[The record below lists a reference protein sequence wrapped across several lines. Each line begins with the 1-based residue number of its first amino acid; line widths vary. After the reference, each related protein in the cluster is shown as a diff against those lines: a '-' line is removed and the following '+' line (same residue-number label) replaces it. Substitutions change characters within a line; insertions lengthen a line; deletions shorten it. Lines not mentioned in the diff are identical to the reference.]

1 METANGNTMIL
12 QNSESYSIYKK
23 GIWLY
28 IILLI
33 FEGALRKWIL
43 PSLATPL
50 LLVRD
55 PIAIWLVIEGWRK
68 GWIDVFYAKVM
79 MMVATL
85 SFILTLLFGHQN
97 ILVALYGWRIYFF
110 HFPMIF
116 IIGKILTR
124 DDILRI
130 CRFFLYVSIPMTVL
144 VVIQFYSPPTAWVNI
159 GVGGE
164 GTAGFGAVGNF
175 MRPPGVFS
183 FTAGYV
189 AFQGV
194 VGCILLYYLIM
205 NKSLYQKY
213 QIQQWLIITA
223 SICYLVAL
231 PTSISRTNFFQTLVF
246 LAFAVLAAVVI
257 KNIRPKV
264 ITLLCIG
271 AGILI
276 LLTVSGL
283 IATNIEVFMARFEGA
298 NEVEGGF
305 EGVVGNRYIG
315 GFLRALTRIDVPVSG
330 YGIGLGT
337 NAGASLM
344 GGDMYSFG
352 FNAEVEWERIIGECG
367 FFLGV
372 SIIAIRLALSIAMLF
387 KSFKRLTENL
397 DLLPWILCA
406 GMILYLPQAQW
417 GSTTSLGFTVLLGGL
432 TLAAI
437 RTSHEKVTI

>member
-12 QNSESYSIYKK
+12 QNNESYSIYKK

-55 PIAIWLVIEGWRK
+55 PIVIWLVIEGWKK
-68 GWIDVFYAKVM
+68 GWINVFYAKAM
-79 MMVATL
+79 MAVATL
-85 SFILTLLFGHQN
+85 SFIITLLFGHQN

-130 CRFFLYVSIPMTVL
+130 CRFFLYISIPMTVL

-189 AFQGV
+189 AFQGI

-205 NKSLYQKY
+205 NNSLYQKY
-213 QIQQWLIITA
+213 QIQPWLIATA

-246 LAFAVLAAVVI
+246 LSFAVLAAVVM
-257 KNIRPKV
+257 KNLRPKV

-271 AGILI
+271 AGIMI
-276 LLTVSGL
+276 LLTVSGI
-283 IATNIEVFMARFEGA
+283 IATNIEIFMTRFEEA
-298 NEVEGGF
+298 NEVEGGI

-352 FNAEVEWERIIGECG
+352 FNGEVEWERIIGECG
-367 FFLGV
+367 FFLGI
-372 SIIAIRLALSIAMLF
+372 SIIAIRLALSIAMLL

-397 DLLPWILCA
+397 DLLPWMLCA

-417 GSTTSLGFTVLLGGL
+417 GSITSLGFTVLFGGL

-437 RTSHEKVTI
+437 RTSHEKATI